1 MKHLVSIMAVF
12 LLMGCQTTNTTPA
25 VTEPTAQKIEEKKP
39 TEKIP
44 EVEAKNV
51 FTTMKPI
58 LCADIESVHKG
69 LSIAGEEPVL
79 VWKDTTNEYMS
90 SLWYNKNK
98 KTISL
103 IEYAGTGVGGF
114 TAVGIEDQFKKPS
127 ENIGQPVRMG
137 IDRKVNVWYK

>member
-79 VWKDTTNEYMS
+79 VWKDTSN
-90 SLWYNKNK
+90 
-98 KTISL
+98 
-103 IEYAGTGVGGF
+103 
-114 TAVGIEDQFKKPS
+114 
-127 ENIGQPVRMG
+127 
-137 IDRKVNVWYK
+137 

>member
-90 SLWYNKNK
+90 SLWYNDEK
-98 KTISL
+98 KTVSL
-103 IEYAGTGVGGF
+103 IEYAGPGVGCF
-114 TAVGIEDQFKKPS
+114 TAVGIEAQFKKPS
-127 ENIGQPVRMG
+127 ENIGQPVKMV